1 MFSPEKGR
9 GEKQE
14 AARIR
19 FPEAGRHGQVWEMTV
34 EGEGLQQYEY
44 AFEADGKR
52 FSDPCGRS
60 FLGNEAWGCLENGER
75 LLTTPVSQPEF
86 DWGGDVSLRIPY
98 EECIVYR
105 AHVRGLTKGRL
116 IWCPE

>member
-1 MFSPEKGR
+1 MRQYQIRIDSAGIYPMGLTPTEKGIHVSVAVAAKECSLLLFSPEKGK

-14 AARIR
+14 AAKIR

-34 EGEGLQQYEY
+34 EGEDLEQYEY

-60 FLGNEAWGCLENGER
+60 FSGNETWGCLESRN
-75 LLTTPVSQPEF
+75 LT
-86 DWGGDVSLRIPY
+86 G
-98 EECIVYR
+98 
-105 AHVRGLTKGRL
+105 KGTSV
-116 IWCPE
+116 